1 MKTNCFI
8 QILFK
13 IKENYKRHYSCKL
26 SKRFAD
32 LIVILKNLI
41 IPMDRKIEKKTWT
54 RRRII
59 YASSISVFIVF
70 VLYVFV
76 FSDQS
81 AKLNVETEKITISTV
96 EYEPFQEFIPI
107 TGAVQPI
114 QTFFLDVSEG
124 GRVVKKFVLDGAF
137 VNEGDPIIKLDN
149 AQMTLN
155 IMYNEAQLFQQI
167 NSLRSTR
174 LQMEQN
180 RLNLQS
186 QLLEIEYELIER
198 RRIFENNKILFA
210 KNLISKY
217 EYDRSKEQ
225 FELSEKKK
233 LLTVESYMQDS
244 LFRVQQILQ
253 LEKSV
258 DQMQNNLNL
267 TKAQLENLTVKAPIK
282 GQISALIAEIGESI
296 SPGENLGQIDVIDSF
311 KVRASIDEH
320 YIARVNV
327 GQHGEFNF
335 NGRDYKIE
343 IKSVYP
349 QVTNGRFEVD
359 MHFTDNQPEGIRRGQ
374 TLHIKLNLSEQKE
387 AITVAKGGFY
397 QTTGGQW
404 IFVVNGNSA
413 TKRNIKLGQQNSQV
427 FEVLEGLKPGEK
439 VVTSSYDNY
448 GDVEKLVL
456 N

>member
-1 MKTNCFI
+1 
-8 QILFK
+8 
-13 IKENYKRHYSCKL
+13 
-26 SKRFAD
+26 
-32 LIVILKNLI
+32 
-41 IPMDRKIEKKTWT
+41 MDRKIEKKKWSKK
-54 RRRII
+54 RIM
-59 YASSISVFIVF
+59 YASSISLFIVF

-81 AKLNVETEKITISTV
+81 AKLNVESEKITISTV

-124 GRVVKKFVLDGAF
+124 GRVVKKFVEDGAF
-137 VNEGDPIIKLDN
+137 VKAGQPIIKLDN

-174 LQMEQN
+174 LSMEQN

-186 QLLEIEYELIER
+186 QLLEIEYDLIDR
-198 RRIFENNKILFA
+198 RRVYENNKILFD
-210 KNLISKY
+210 KNLISKF
-217 EYDRSKEQ
+217 EFDRSKEQ
-225 FELSEKKK
+225 YELSKKK
-233 LLTVESYMQDS
+233 KDLTLESYSQDS
-244 LFRVQQILQ
+244 LFRVQQIAQ

-258 DQMQNNLNL
+258 EQMQNNLNL
-267 TKAQLENLTVKAPIK
+267 TKAQLENLTVKAPIN
-282 GQISALIAEIGESI
+282 GQISALTAEIGESI
-296 SPGENLGQIDVIDSF
+296 SQGENLGQIDVIDSF

-320 YIARVNV
+320 YIARVNP
-327 GQHGEFNF
+327 GQYGEFNF
-335 NGRDYKIE
+335 NGRDYTIR
-343 IKSVYP
+343 IKTIYP

-359 MHFTDNQPEGIRRGQ
+359 MHFTSKQPEGIRRGQ

-387 AITVAKGGFY
+387 AVTVARGGFY
-397 QTTGGQW
+397 QSTGGQW
-404 IFVVNGNSA
+404 VFVVNGNSA
-413 TKRNIKLGQQNSQV
+413 VKRDIKLGQQNSQV

-439 VVTSSYDNY
+439 VITSSYDNY
-448 GDVEKLVL
+448 GDVEKLIL

>member
-1 MKTNCFI
+1 
-8 QILFK
+8 
-13 IKENYKRHYSCKL
+13 
-26 SKRFAD
+26 
-32 LIVILKNLI
+32 
-41 IPMDRKIEKKTWT
+41 MDRKIEKKTWT
-54 RRRII
+54 KRRIF
-59 YASSISVFIVF
+59 YASLTSVFIVF

-81 AKLNVETEKITISTV
+81 AKLNVEKEKVTISTV

-124 GRVVKKFVLDGAF
+124 GRVVKKFVLDGEF
-137 VNEGDPIIKLDN
+137 VKAGDPIIKLDN

-174 LQMEQN
+174 LSMEQN
-180 RLNLQS
+180 HLNLQS
-186 QLLEIEYELIER
+186 QLLEIEYDLIDR
-198 RRIFENNKILFA
+198 RRVYENNKILFE
-210 KNLISKY
+210 KNLISKF
-217 EYDRSKEQ
+217 EFDRSKEQ
-225 FELSEKKK
+225 FELSKKK
-233 LLTVESYMQDS
+233 KELTLESYTQDS
-244 LFRVQQILQ
+244 LFRVQQISQ

-258 DQMQNNLNL
+258 EQMQNNLDL

-320 YIARVNV
+320 YIARVNI
-327 GQHGEFNF
+327 GQLGEFNF
-335 NGRDYKIE
+335 NGRDYKIQ
-343 IKSVYP
+343 IKTIYP

-359 MHFTDNQPEGIRRGQ
+359 MHFTEKQPDGIRRGQ
-374 TLHIKLNLSEQKE
+374 TLHIKLNLSDQKE
-387 AITVAKGGFY
+387 AVTVARGGFY
-397 QTTGGQW
+397 QSTGGQW
-404 IFVVNGNSA
+404 IFVVDGNSA
-413 TKRNIKLGQQNSQV
+413 TKRNVKLGQQNSQV
-427 FEVLEGLKPGEK
+427 FEVLEGLEPGEK
-439 VVTSSYDNY
+439 VITSSYDNY
-448 GDVEKLVL
+448 GEVEKLVL

>member
-1 MKTNCFI
+1 
-8 QILFK
+8 
-13 IKENYKRHYSCKL
+13 
-26 SKRFAD
+26 
-32 LIVILKNLI
+32 
-41 IPMDRKIEKKTWT
+41 
-54 RRRII
+54 
-59 YASSISVFIVF
+59 VF

-81 AKLNVETEKITISTV
+81 AKLNVESEKITISTV

-124 GRVVKKFVLDGAF
+124 GRVVKKFVEDGAF
-137 VNEGDPIIKLDN
+137 VKAGQPIIKLDN

-174 LQMEQN
+174 LSMEQN

-186 QLLEIEYELIER
+186 QLLEIEYDLIDR
-198 RRIFENNKILFA
+198 RRVYENNKILFD
-210 KNLISKY
+210 KNLISKF
-217 EYDRSKEQ
+217 EFDRSKEQ
-225 FELSEKKK
+225 YELSKKK
-233 LLTVESYMQDS
+233 KDLTLESYSQDS
-244 LFRVQQILQ
+244 LFRVQQIAQ

-258 DQMQNNLNL
+258 EQMQNNLNL
-267 TKAQLENLTVKAPIK
+267 TKAQLENLTVKAPIN
-282 GQISALIAEIGESI
+282 GQISALTAEIGESI
-296 SPGENLGQIDVIDSF
+296 SQGENLGQIDVIDSF

-320 YIARVNV
+320 YIARVNP
-327 GQHGEFNF
+327 GQYGEFNF
-335 NGRDYKIE
+335 NGRDYTIR
-343 IKSVYP
+343 IKTIYP

-359 MHFTDNQPEGIRRGQ
+359 MHFTSKQPEGIRRGQ

-387 AITVAKGGFY
+387 AVTVARGGFY
-397 QTTGGQW
+397 QSTGGQW
-404 IFVVNGNSA
+404 VFVVNGNSA
-413 TKRNIKLGQQNSQV
+413 VKRDIKLGQQNSQV

-439 VVTSSYDNY
+439 VITSSYDNY
-448 GDVEKLVL
+448 GDVEKLIL

>member
-1 MKTNCFI
+1 
-8 QILFK
+8 
-13 IKENYKRHYSCKL
+13 
-26 SKRFAD
+26 
-32 LIVILKNLI
+32 
-41 IPMDRKIEKKTWT
+41 MDRKIEKKKWSK
-54 RRRII
+54 RRIM
-59 YASSISVFIVF
+59 YASSISLFIVF

-81 AKLNVETEKITISTV
+81 AKLNVESEKITISTV

-124 GRVVKKFVLDGAF
+124 GRVVKKFVEDGAF
-137 VNEGDPIIKLDN
+137 VKAGQPIIKLDN

-174 LQMEQN
+174 LSMEQN

-186 QLLEIEYELIER
+186 QLLEIEYDLIDR
-198 RRIFENNKILFA
+198 RRVYENNKILFD
-210 KNLISKY
+210 KNLISKF
-217 EYDRSKEQ
+217 EFDRSKEQ
-225 FELSEKKK
+225 YELSRKKK
-233 LLTVESYMQDS
+233 DLTLESYSQDS
-244 LFRVQQILQ
+244 LFRVQQIAQ

-258 DQMQNNLNL
+258 EQMQNNLNL
-267 TKAQLENLTVKAPIK
+267 TKAQLENLTVKAPIN
-282 GQISALIAEIGESI
+282 GQISALTAEIGESI
-296 SPGENLGQIDVIDSF
+296 SQGENLGQIDVIDSF

-320 YIARVNV
+320 YIARVNP
-327 GQHGEFNF
+327 GQYGEFNF
-335 NGRDYKIE
+335 NGRDYTIR
-343 IKSVYP
+343 IKTIYP

-359 MHFTDNQPEGIRRGQ
+359 MHFTAKQPEGIRRGQ

-387 AITVAKGGFY
+387 AVTVARGGFY
-397 QTTGGQW
+397 QSTGGQW
-404 IFVVNGNSA
+404 VFVVNGNSA
-413 TKRNIKLGQQNSQV
+413 VKRDIKLGQQNSQV

-439 VVTSSYDNY
+439 VITSSYDNY
-448 GDVEKLVL
+448 GDVEKLIL

>member
-1 MKTNCFI
+1 
-8 QILFK
+8 
-13 IKENYKRHYSCKL
+13 
-26 SKRFAD
+26 
-32 LIVILKNLI
+32 
-41 IPMDRKIEKKTWT
+41 MDRKIEKKKWSK
-54 RRRII
+54 RRIM
-59 YASSISVFIVF
+59 YASSISLFIVF

-81 AKLNVETEKITISTV
+81 AKLNVESEKITISTV

-124 GRVVKKFVLDGAF
+124 GRVVKKFVEDGAF
-137 VNEGDPIIKLDN
+137 VKAGQPIIKLDN

-174 LQMEQN
+174 LSMEQN

-186 QLLEIEYELIER
+186 QLLEIEYDLIDR
-198 RRIFENNKILFA
+198 RRVYENNKILFG
-210 KNLISKY
+210 KNLISKF
-217 EYDRSKEQ
+217 EFDRSKEQ
-225 FELSEKKK
+225 YELSKKK
-233 LLTVESYMQDS
+233 KDLTLESYSQDS
-244 LFRVQQILQ
+244 LFRVQQIAQ

-258 DQMQNNLNL
+258 AQMQNNLNL
-267 TKAQLENLTVKAPIK
+267 TKGQLENLTVKAPIN
-282 GQISALIAEIGESI
+282 GQISALTAEIGESI
-296 SPGENLGQIDVIDSF
+296 SQGENLGQIDVIDSF

-320 YIARVNV
+320 YIARVNP
-327 GQHGEFNF
+327 GQYGEFSF
-335 NGRDYKIE
+335 NGRDYTIR
-343 IKSVYP
+343 IKTIYP

-359 MHFTDNQPEGIRRGQ
+359 MHFTSKQPEGIRRGQ

-387 AITVAKGGFY
+387 AVTVARGGFY
-397 QTTGGQW
+397 QSTGGQW
-404 IFVVNGNSA
+404 VFVVNGNSA
-413 TKRNIKLGQQNSQV
+413 VKRDIKLGQQNSQV

-439 VVTSSYDNY
+439 VITSSYDNY
-448 GDVEKLVL
+448 GDVEKLIL

>member
-1 MKTNCFI
+1 
-8 QILFK
+8 
-13 IKENYKRHYSCKL
+13 
-26 SKRFAD
+26 
-32 LIVILKNLI
+32 
-41 IPMDRKIEKKTWT
+41 MDRKIEKKKWSK
-54 RRRII
+54 RRIM
-59 YASSISVFIVF
+59 YASSISLFIVF

-81 AKLNVETEKITISTV
+81 AKLNVESEKITISTV

-124 GRVVKKFVLDGAF
+124 GRVVKKFVEDGAF
-137 VNEGDPIIKLDN
+137 VKAGQPIIKLDN

-174 LQMEQN
+174 LSMEQN

-186 QLLEIEYELIER
+186 QLLEIEYDLIDR
-198 RRIFENNKILFA
+198 RRVYENNKILFD
-210 KNLISKY
+210 KNLISKF
-217 EYDRSKEQ
+217 EFDRSKEQ
-225 FELSEKKK
+225 YELSRKKK
-233 LLTVESYMQDS
+233 DLTLESYSQDS
-244 LFRVQQILQ
+244 LFRVQQIAQ

-258 DQMQNNLNL
+258 EQMQNNLNL
-267 TKAQLENLTVKAPIK
+267 TKAQLENLTVKAPIN
-282 GQISALIAEIGESI
+282 GQISALTAEIGESI
-296 SPGENLGQIDVIDSF
+296 SQGENLGQIDVIDSF

-320 YIARVNV
+320 YIARVNP
-327 GQHGEFNF
+327 GQNGEFNF
-335 NGRDYKIE
+335 NGRDYTIR
-343 IKSVYP
+343 IKTIYP

-359 MHFTDNQPEGIRRGQ
+359 MHFTAKQPEGIRRGQ

-387 AITVAKGGFY
+387 AVTVARGGFY
-397 QTTGGQW
+397 QSTGGQW
-404 IFVVNGNSA
+404 VFVVNGNSA
-413 TKRNIKLGQQNSQV
+413 VKRDIKLGQQNSQV

-439 VVTSSYDNY
+439 VITSSYDNY
-448 GDVEKLVL
+448 GDVEKLIL

>member
-1 MKTNCFI
+1 
-8 QILFK
+8 
-13 IKENYKRHYSCKL
+13 
-26 SKRFAD
+26 
-32 LIVILKNLI
+32 
-41 IPMDRKIEKKTWT
+41 MDRKIEKKTWT
-54 RRRII
+54 KRRIF
-59 YASSISVFIVF
+59 YASLTSVFIVF

-81 AKLNVETEKITISTV
+81 AKLNVEKEKITISTV
-96 EYEPFQEFIPI
+96 EFEPFQEFIPI

-124 GRVVKKFVLDGAF
+124 GRVVKKFVLDGEF
-137 VNEGDPIIKLDN
+137 VNAGDPIIKLDN

-174 LQMEQN
+174 LSMEQN

-186 QLLEIEYELIER
+186 QLLEIEYELIDR
-198 RRIFENNKILFA
+198 KRVYENNKILFE
-210 KNLISKY
+210 KNLISKF

-225 FELSEKKK
+225 YELSKKK
-233 LLTVESYMQDS
+233 KDLTLESYTQDS
-244 LFRVQQILQ
+244 LFRVQQIIQ

-258 DQMQNNLNL
+258 EQMQNNLNL

-282 GQISALIAEIGESI
+282 GQISALTAEIGESI

-327 GQHGEFNF
+327 GQFGEFNF
-335 NGRDYKIE
+335 NGKDYKIE
-343 IKSVYP
+343 IKTIYP

-359 MHFTDNQPEGIRRGQ
+359 MHFTGKQPDGIRRGQ
-374 TLHIKLNLSEQKE
+374 TLHIKLNLSDQKE
-387 AITVAKGGFY
+387 AVTVARGGFY
-397 QTTGGQW
+397 QSTGGQW

-413 TKRNIKLGQQNSQV
+413 TKRNVKLGQQNSQV
-427 FEVLEGLKPGEK
+427 FEVLEGLEPGEK
-439 VVTSSYDNY
+439 VITSSYDNY
-448 GDVEKLVL
+448 GDVEKLIL

>member
-1 MKTNCFI
+1 MQNRYARFSKIWHNLKKSGI
-8 QILFK
+8 FK
-13 IKENYKRHYSCKL
+13 
-26 SKRFAD
+26 
-32 LIVILKNLI
+32 
-41 IPMDRKIEKKTWT
+41 MDRKIEKKKWSK
-54 RRRII
+54 RRIM
-59 YASSISVFIVF
+59 YASSISLFIVF

-81 AKLNVETEKITISTV
+81 AKLNVESEKITISTV

-124 GRVVKKFVLDGAF
+124 GRVVKKFVEDGAF
-137 VNEGDPIIKLDN
+137 VKAGQPIIKLDN

-174 LQMEQN
+174 LSMEQN

-186 QLLEIEYELIER
+186 QLLEIEYDLIDR
-198 RRIFENNKILFA
+198 RRVYENNKILFD
-210 KNLISKY
+210 KNLISKF
-217 EYDRSKEQ
+217 EFDRSKEQ
-225 FELSEKKK
+225 YELSKKK
-233 LLTVESYMQDS
+233 KDLTLESYSQDS
-244 LFRVQQILQ
+244 LFRVQQISQ

-258 DQMQNNLNL
+258 EQMQNNLNL
-267 TKAQLENLTVKAPIK
+267 TKAQLENLTVKAPIN
-282 GQISALIAEIGESI
+282 GQISALTAEIGESI
-296 SPGENLGQIDVIDSF
+296 SQGENLGQIDVIDSF

-320 YIARVNV
+320 YIARVNP
-327 GQHGEFNF
+327 GQYGEFNF
-335 NGRDYKIE
+335 NGRDYTIR
-343 IKSVYP
+343 IKTIYP

-359 MHFTDNQPEGIRRGQ
+359 MHFTAKQPEGIRRGQ

-387 AITVAKGGFY
+387 AVTVARGGFY
-397 QTTGGQW
+397 QSTGGQW
-404 IFVVNGNSA
+404 VFVVNGNSA
-413 TKRNIKLGQQNSQV
+413 VKRDIKLGQQNSQV

-439 VVTSSYDNY
+439 VITSSYDNY
-448 GDVEKLVL
+448 GDVEKLIL

>member
-1 MKTNCFI
+1 M
-8 QILFK
+8 
-13 IKENYKRHYSCKL
+13 
-26 SKRFAD
+26 
-32 LIVILKNLI
+32 
-41 IPMDRKIEKKTWT
+41 
-54 RRRII
+54 
-59 YASSISVFIVF
+59 YASSISLFIVF

-81 AKLNVETEKITISTV
+81 AKLNVEAEKITISTV

-124 GRVVKKFVLDGAF
+124 GRVVKKFVEDGAF
-137 VNEGDPIIKLDN
+137 VKAGQPIIKLDN

-174 LQMEQN
+174 LSMEQN

-186 QLLEIEYELIER
+186 QLLEIEYDLIDR
-198 RRIFENNKILFA
+198 SRVYENNKILFG
-210 KNLISKY
+210 KNLISKF
-217 EYDRSKEQ
+217 EFDRSKEQ
-225 FELSEKKK
+225 YELSKKK
-233 LLTVESYMQDS
+233 KDLTLESYSQDS
-244 LFRVQQILQ
+244 LFRVQQIVQ

-258 DQMQNNLNL
+258 EQMQNNLNL
-267 TKAQLENLTVKAPIK
+267 TKAQLENLTVKAPIN
-282 GQISALIAEIGESI
+282 GQISALTAEIGESI
-296 SPGENLGQIDVIDSF
+296 SQGENLGQIDVIDSF

-320 YIARVNV
+320 YIARVNP
-327 GQHGEFNF
+327 GQYGEFNF
-335 NGRDYKIE
+335 NGKDYTIR
-343 IKSVYP
+343 IKTIYP

-359 MHFTDNQPEGIRRGQ
+359 MHFTAKQPEGIRRGQ

-387 AITVAKGGFY
+387 AVTIARGGFY
-397 QTTGGQW
+397 QSTGGQW
-404 IFVVNGNSA
+404 VFVVNGNSA
-413 TKRNIKLGQQNSQV
+413 VKRDIKLGQQNSQV

-439 VVTSSYDNY
+439 VITSSYDNY
-448 GDVEKLVL
+448 GDVEKLIL